1 MDLLFIFFTYNIVIF
16 NGYFVLDL
24 TSYVTKDLLLTGAAG
39 FGINNTI
46 GKYFDEKTNQIKSI
60 LRRKKM
66 NGKTNSKYIFPFRF

>member
-1 MDLLFIFFTYNIVIF
+1 MDLLFIFITYNIVIF

-46 GKYFDEKTNQIKSI
+46 GKYFDEKTNQIKE
-60 LRRKKM
+60 
-66 NGKTNSKYIFPFRF
+66 YIKEKEDEWKNK

>member
-1 MDLLFIFFTYNIVIF
+1 MDLLFIFSNYYIVIF

-46 GKYFDEKTNQIKSI
+46 GKYFDEKTNQIK
-60 LRRKKM
+60 
-66 NGKTNSKYIFPFRF
+66 KYIKEEEDEWKNK